1 MAATK
6 SNSRTLNSR
15 TFEPIQAG
23 NLAVRLATT
32 DEEIDAAQALHYR
45 VFYQEMQ
52 ANPTAENRAR
62 ERDFD
67 RFDAIFDPLLVISED
82 RLNHGG
88 DVVGTCRVLRRSVA
102 DRHDGFYSTT
112 EYDIAPLLRIDGEI
126 TELGRSCVDPEYRT
140 RPTMQLL
147 WQAIAAYVFEHNIQM
162 MSGCASMPGADPSK
176 GDVPAAVENV
186 R

>member
-67 RFDAIFDPLLVISED
+67 RFDTGSSRTDSPLQFMQTSTYAIDLSLHACHFLA
-82 RLNHGG
+82 
-88 DVVGTCRVLRRSVA
+88 RV
-102 DRHDGFYSTT
+102 DHHHDG
-112 EYDIAPLLRIDGEI
+112 GK
-126 TELGRSCVDPEYRT
+126 
-140 RPTMQLL
+140 
-147 WQAIAAYVFEHNIQM
+147 W
-162 MSGCASMPGADPSK
+162 
-176 GDVPAAVENV
+176 
-186 R
+186 